1 MRARGRDLLI
11 GLAMAVLAAAGA
23 AALGGEAPAGTTILD
38 TKSFWRFRTVWETD
52 EIITKD
58 GKIGHLSLTI
68 PRGWYYKNKDKP
80 TVPAGQ
86 YKVTKAP
93 LVRLPEETSR
103 DWMKPGFDDSSW
115 VRLRGPMFQKSYNAN
130 WKLILMRGPF
140 EVTDPGKVKGL
151 KLTIAFRGGAVVYLN
166 GRELVRKF
174 MPEGKLTP
182 NTPALPYPR
191 GIYLDDEGYLV
202 WQHCKREVYRDRLEK
217 RVRRI
222 TGLEIPASRLRKGV
236 NTLAVGI
243 HRPPAPPLLYVSRV
257 KRWPYGVSRD
267 GKINWCRTG
276 LLDIQ
281 LTAPAGAAVAPNT
294 APPKGRGFLI
304 WNHSII
310 RKVFLEDFPDPF
322 SPLSPIRLAG
332 VRNGIFA
339 GQVVVGD
346 EKPIKGLKAVASDL
360 TGPGTIPAEA
370 VTLRYAVP
378 DGAPGR
384 RGGLGFFDSLEDD
397 PPAEVP
403 VYKQHG
409 GAVQPIWLTV
419 TVPKDAQAG
428 DYSGKVTVTAEGVKA
443 VAVPVRL
450 RVIDWALPGADKYFA
465 HMDVVQSPESVA
477 MAYGVKMWS
486 KEHLALLEKTFA
498 ILGEM
503 GQKSI
508 YISAVRRTHFGNEHA
523 VVRWYKDDKGVLQPN
538 FDNVEKYLDVATRHL
553 GKIPGVIFYCWEPIS
568 SMGHAGGTGGAG
580 RTTDRPVKYTLWDP
594 KTGRLKKRTGPAWGT
609 PESKVF
615 WKKFTDGAR
624 AVLKKRGM
632 EKSLLFGLI
641 GDARPTKTAMAD
653 ITNGVKNAKWAVHSH
668 HYCDKWQGYDIGM
681 AIALWGI
688 HITPMDPARG
698 HGYGWM
704 NPFWLMYYPR
714 EMSMHTSLVETRTK
728 LENWIGAKSNH
739 HKTRTARGL
748 GRIGGDFWKVVKD
761 GRGRLRATL
770 AGYYPESYWGQLNL
784 NYCVSHILG
793 KGKKGPLPTV
803 RSEAFREN
811 VQEVEARVFIERAI
825 VNKDTGAKVGGELA
839 GRCREA
845 LDKRIRMCLHSGGE
859 GLPWF
864 VSSGWSRRTEEL
876 FGLAAEV
883 AKKLES
889 E

>member
-1 MRARGRDLLI
+1 MRTRCLSLL
-11 GLAMAVLAAAGA
+11 AALAAAALLPACASRALAGA
-23 AALGGEAPAGTTILD
+23 
-38 TKSFWRFRTVWETD
+38 
-52 EIITKD
+52 
-58 GKIGHLSLTI
+58 
-68 PRGWYYKNKDKP
+68 
-80 TVPAGQ
+80 
-86 YKVTKAP
+86 
-93 LVRLPEETSR
+93 
-103 DWMKPGFDDSSW
+103 
-115 VRLRGPMFQKSYNAN
+115 
-130 WKLILMRGPF
+130 F
-140 EVTDPGKVKGL
+140 EVHNH
-151 KLTIAFRGGAVVYLN
+151 TII
-166 GRELVRKF
+166 K
-174 MPEGKLTP
+174 K
-182 NTPALPYPR
+182 
-191 GIYLDDEGYLV
+191 IYVGEYTAPD
-202 WQHCKREVYRDRLEK
+202 KRLE
-217 RVRRI
+217 
-222 TGLEIPASRLRKGV
+222 P
-236 NTLAVGI
+236 
-243 HRPPAPPLLYVSRV
+243 V
-257 KRWPYGVSRD
+257 KIV
-267 GKINWCRTG
+267 
-276 LLDIQ
+276 
-281 LTAPAGAAVAPNT
+281 
-294 APPKGRGFLI
+294 
-304 WNHSII
+304 
-310 RKVFLEDFPDPF
+310 
-322 SPLSPIRLAG
+322 G

-339 GQVVVGD
+339 GQVVVLNGA
-346 EKPIKGLKAVASDL
+346 PINGLKVVPTDL
-360 TGPGTIPAEA
+360 KGPGTIPAKA
-370 VTLRYAVP
+370 INIRYGVCDGVP
-378 DGAPGR
+378 RR
-384 RGGLGFFDSLEDD
+384 RGRKGFFDSLEDKA
-397 PPAEVP
+397 PKEVKLMNKGGQVIQP
-403 VYKQHG
+403 VWIRVK
-409 GAVQPIWLTV
+409 
-419 TVPKDAQAG
+419 VPKDAKAG
-428 DYSGKVTVTAEGVKA
+428 DYSGKVSISAAGA
-443 VAVPVRL
+443 GPVAVTVNL
-450 RVIDWALPGADKYFA
+450 KVVDFALPDPVKY
-465 HMDVVQSPESVA
+465 HGHLDIVQSPESVA

-845 LDKRIRMCLHSGGE
+845 LDLSLIHI
-859 GLPWF
+859 
-864 VSSGWSRRTEEL
+864 
-876 FGLAAEV
+876 
-883 AKKLES
+883 S
-889 E
+889 EPTRPY